1 MSASANALDALL
13 LGVIRD
19 HPERV
24 RGWMNDVPGSWGFL
38 AGQAVLACRDQKGE
52 ALTDPERRIVW
63 HRLWQLLTE
72 LKQQVSDQEPSSD

>member
-19 HPERV
+19 HRERV
-24 RGWMNDVPGSWGFL
+24 LAWMDDVPGSWGFL
-38 AGQAVLACRDQKGE
+38 AGQAVLACRDRKGD
-52 ALTDPERRIVW
+52 ALSDAERRIIW

-72 LKQQVSDQEPSSD
+72 LKQQATDQEPSP